1 MIVGETEV
9 VKGRAHGPRTGH
21 HGPGGNVAVVKV
33 KTGQGPGVQEARE
46 AGRGDTAIVATSSYV
61 SQLGAQ
67 PDRPG

>member
-9 VKGRAHGPRTGH
+9 VQGRAHGPRTGH
-21 HGPGGNVAVVKV
+21 HGPIGNVVVVKV

-46 AGRGDTAIVATSSYV
+46 AAIVATPSHV